1 MRFSGTVANGEKSS
15 SSLFLSTRIL
25 LYIITAL
32 EWAKMTIP
40 QGGAL
45 CDSDYLLY

>member
-15 SSLFLSTRIL
+15 SSLFLSTRII
-25 LYIITAL
+25 YIITAL